1 MSYEE
6 RVIKAVSN
14 GSEQELLKLI
24 EEDIEAKE

>member
-14 GSEQELLKLI
+14 DSEQELLKLI